1 MKISLLTVAAVALAA
16 GCASEPD
23 RAPRT
28 MEDLMAAR
36 QADDLARANSARH
49 LSEQLMQRAERKA
62 KAAKPDGPRPTIDML
77 VISGGGAR
85 GRDGARWPCPRGAR
99 RGLAGRGPGPGAAY
113 PARERG
119 YPGDLPGTRD
129 RHFS

>member
-36 QADDLARANSARH
+36 QADDLARANSAR
-49 LSEQLMQRAERKA
+49 RFR
-62 KAAKPDGPRPTIDML
+62 
-77 VISGGGAR
+77 
-85 GRDGARWPCPRGAR
+85 
-99 RGLAGRGPGPGAAY
+99 
-113 PARERG
+113 
-119 YPGDLPGTRD
+119 
-129 RHFS
+129 F